1 MKMAI
6 EEIPQ
11 EDEQTV
17 LRNQEIKRGFDGI
30 LDDVNRKLMSPE
42 FHKQIAWSLVS
53 IILALLVSAVIML
66 MTGYDPGA
74 AFFQLA
80 IGALTR
86 MDQVIW
92 RATPLI
98 LTGLS
103 VALAFKC
110 GLFNI
115 GPEGQLYIGSMAAT
129 VTGYMIA
136 LPYVVHPIACLAVAA
151 IAGGLWGF
159 VPGLLKA
166 YRGAHE
172 VVTTMMLSYTAIL
185 FTQYLAAGPLR
196 EPGEYQ
202 WNAQTPPILNTAILP
217 NIVGPYLHLG
227 IVVAILCV
235 VGVWFLINRTVLGY
249 ELRAVGQNM
258 EAAEYAGINPK
269 KNMALALAISGGL
282 AGLAG
287 AGEIMGYHHR
297 FVDGWSRGLGFDGIT
312 VAVLGSN
319 NPFGC
324 FAAGIFFGALRV
336 GGNRMHQVAHVPAE
350 MVGVIQG
357 LIVLFVAAPRLIDWL
372 ADRGWEYWS
381 WIKEEPNKGVPNFV
395 GVVFGG
401 LTIFFALGFTA
412 TAMSLNLMMAVS
424 LIATGIFGF
433 LAFIYMYSKHNRG
446 PLLLLVSSILWIISA
461 LLSFMG
467 EMLSVGIVAIVMGG
481 IGIVLG
487 LFIMGVL
494 EKRQKK
500 EVIE

>member
-1 MKMAI
+1 
-6 EEIPQ
+6 
-11 EDEQTV
+11 
-17 LRNQEIKRGFDGI
+17 
-30 LDDVNRKLMSPE
+30 MSPA
-42 FHKQIAWSLVS
+42 FHKQIIWSLVS

-66 MTGYDPGA
+66 MAGYDPNA
-74 AFFQLA
+74 AFLQLA
-80 IGALTR
+80 IGAFTR

-136 LPYVVHPIACLAVAA
+136 LPYVVHPIACLLVAA
-151 IAGGLWGF
+151 LAGGLWGF
-159 VPGLLKA
+159 IPGLLKA

-172 VVTTMMLSYTAIL
+172 VVTTMMLSYTAVL

-196 EPGEYQ
+196 EPGEFQ
-202 WNAQTPPILNTAILP
+202 WNAQTPPILDTAVLP
-217 NIVGPYLHLG
+217 NIFGPYLHWGFL
-227 IVVAILCV
+227 VAILCV
-235 VGVWFLINRTVLGY
+235 IGVWFLISRTVLGY

-258 EAAEYAGINPK
+258 EAAEYAGIDPK
-269 KNMALALAISGGL
+269 KNVALALALSGGL
-282 AGLAG
+282 AGIAG

-324 FAAGIFFGALRV
+324 FAAGIFFGALRI

-350 MVGVIQG
+350 MVSVIQG

-372 ADRGWEYWS
+372 ADRGWEYWT
-381 WIKEEPNKGVPNFV
+381 WIKDEPNRGIPNFA

-412 TAMSLNLMMAVS
+412 TAMSLNPMIAVS
-424 LIATGIFGF
+424 LVIAGLLGF
-433 LAFIYMYSKHNRG
+433 IAFIYMYSRHDRG
-446 PLLLLVSSILWIISA
+446 PILLLLSSILWIVSA
-461 LLSFMG
+461 LLSFLG
-467 EMLSVGIVAIVMGG
+467 DQFSIGIVAVMMGG
-481 IGIVLG
+481 IGIVLA
-487 LFIMGVL
+487 LLIMGAL
-494 EKRQKK
+494 EKLQKK
-500 EVIE
+500 EAIQ